1 MLLGL
6 FQGLYVFY
14 LELVTDLLHI
24 FVYMVFFLIIMK
36 YYGFPL
42 HLVGLSHLSLLAVPY
57 SYLNVTIQVSDSNK

>member
-1 MLLGL
+1 MLVL
-6 FQGLYVFY
+6 FKGLYVFY

-42 HLVGLSHLSLLAVPY
+42 HLVRVHATSAYWFVWCSVLPA
-57 SYLNVTIQVSDSNK
+57 